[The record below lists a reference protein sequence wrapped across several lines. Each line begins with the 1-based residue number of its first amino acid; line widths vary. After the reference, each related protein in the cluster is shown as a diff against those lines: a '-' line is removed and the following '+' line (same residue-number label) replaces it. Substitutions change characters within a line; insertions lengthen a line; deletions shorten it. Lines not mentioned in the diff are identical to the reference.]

1 MKNNSFGL
9 DISERAFRLVQLK
22 KINKKIK
29 LVSFSY
35 QAVPKGVLKEGK
47 IVDSKKA
54 EVIIDKLINNVT
66 GQKLISKVTNVCLP
80 EQKTFIKLINLD
92 YPEGKNIL
100 EEIVQEAKK
109 HIPYSINEVYL
120 DWQYIDPRDK
130 TQVLIGVCPKE
141 IVDNYQ
147 EVLTNSDLVPCS
159 LEIEAVTLA
168 RSIFSFKEK
177 LTEPVMVLDLGARRT
192 GLFIY
197 AHNVIP
203 FTISLSFSSDGLTEI
218 IRKQLKITSK
228 EAEKVK
234 RSLGLNSSKA
244 EGYSEKLIAPEIKK
258 IAKKIREA
266 NYFYQEH
273 FKTQKSIKKLYLT
286 GGGSQ
291 MPNLDTF
298 LTKETKMKVHLT
310 NPLTNVSLDKVKLPE
325 NQVASYATA
334 IGLALRNLNT

>member
-1 MKNNSFGL
+1 MIPLCMKNNSFGL

-100 EEIVQEAKK
+100 
-109 HIPYSINEVYL
+109 
-120 DWQYIDPRDK
+120 
-130 TQVLIGVCPKE
+130 
-141 IVDNYQ
+141 